1 MTPRAI
7 EPGPSRRGPILIP
20 GLPVL
25 PPNVERHP
33 IPGGG
38 TRTLTL
44 DAGDEVTVI
53 DREGRQPCE
62 LVVFDAASGRSDPA
76 LIGARSS
83 GGPHGIRVALEA
95 PAPSAKRVRDALA
108 ARGLDLGRAAA
119 VHLFGGESRAGASA
133 SFVATAPATLVAGAP
148 GGPMPVDGQCP
159 PTEIVLYVRRESRTS
174 AKPGDGPPPPLADPL
189 LDLNIQPGT
198 ARGYEIKAGQ
208 LIQIVDVKGREC
220 TDFQAFSLRALD
232 RGLERE
238 LDPTT
243 TRTLMGSLYPGPGLY
258 SKYYTVDHEPLL
270 ELVQDTCG
278 RHDSFGLACTA
289 RYYEDLGYPGHANC
303 SDNINAE
310 AERFDI
316 RPRAGWPAIN
326 FFFNTMLDD
335 ANAIGMNDP
344 WSRPGDFVL
353 MRALTDL
360 VCFSTACPCDVD
372 PANGWNPTDVQ
383 VRVYDRNEDFK
394 PATGFRMTADADV
407 RMTKNTGFHDCFAA
421 HTRSFVEYNGFWLAQ
436 DFPAHGAIGEYWAC
450 RERAAVMDLS
460 PLRKYE
466 VLGPDAEA
474 LLQRCVTR
482 DVRRLAVGQ
491 VVYTAMCYEHGGMID
506 DGTVFRL
513 GDNNFRWIGGSDQS
527 GLWLREQAERRGLD
541 AWVKTSTDQTREH
554 RGAGSEE
561 PGDPGAD
568 PLDRPDP
575 ADRLRARLVPV
586 HGCPPRRL
594 PRHGPWS
601 CPAPD
606 TPASSGTS
614 CSPPQGRTDPV
625 RRGDDGG
632 RAVRIAPFGL
642 GALDMVRIEAG
653 LVFAGREFSDRTDPF
668 EAGIGFTVPLK
679 SKTDD
684 FIGREALV
692 RRKAHPVQRLA
703 GLDLEGGVVPSAGDC
718 VRVGRAQV
726 GEITSAVR
734 VPHPRQGHR
743 ARPHG
748 HDPRRARRCG
758 RGRPARRPPEAY
770 PGAGRPLPSLRS
782 RETAGARRLRLTP
795 DRPHRP
801 PCPRAAPARHPAGR
815 PGAAFLAA
823 PGIPSLPP
831 SCSIQRPRS
840 ADADQAS
847 RAIGYRE
854 TALSPAGDGH
864 RAWRYS
870 KYGTSRAASAAS
882 PPSPTSPSLSRR
894 TRSAASSART
904 ARAKP
909 PRST

>member
-1 MTPRAI
+1 MIPRAI

-76 LIGARSS
+76 LIGARGS

-159 PTEIVLYVRRESRTS
+159 PTEIVLYVRRESRTN

-541 AWVKTSTDQTREH
+541 AWVKTSTDQLANIAVQGPKSREILERILWTAPTRQTVGELGWF
-554 RGAGSEE
+554 RFTV
-561 PGDPGAD
+561 
-568 PLDRPDP
+568 
-575 ADRLRARLVPV
+575 ARLGDF
-586 HGCPPRRL
+586 HGMALVVSRTGYTGELGYELFCHPRD
-594 PRHGPWS
+594 
-601 CPAPD
+601 A
-606 TPASSGTS
+606 
-614 CSPPQGRTDPV
+614 RTLFD
-625 RRGDDGG
+625 
-632 RAVRIAPFGL
+632 AVMTAGEPFGIAPFGL

-734 VPHPRQGHR
+734 SPILGKVIALGRMDVTHAALGAAVEVGQLDGHQKR
-743 ARPHG
+743 I
-748 HDPRRARRCG
+748 
-758 RGRPARRPPEAY
+758 PARVVPFPHFDPEK
-770 PGAGRPLPSLRS
+770 
-782 RETAGARRLRLTP
+782 RRVR
-795 DRPHRP
+795 
-801 PCPRAAPARHPAGR
+801 
-815 PGAAFLAA
+815 
-823 PGIPSLPP
+823 
-831 SCSIQRPRS
+831 
-840 ADADQAS
+840 
-847 RAIGYRE
+847 
-854 TALSPAGDGH
+854 GD
-864 RAWRYS
+864 
-870 KYGTSRAASAAS
+870 YG
-882 PPSPTSPSLSRR
+882 
-894 TRSAASSART
+894 
-904 ARAKP
+904 
-909 PRST
+909 